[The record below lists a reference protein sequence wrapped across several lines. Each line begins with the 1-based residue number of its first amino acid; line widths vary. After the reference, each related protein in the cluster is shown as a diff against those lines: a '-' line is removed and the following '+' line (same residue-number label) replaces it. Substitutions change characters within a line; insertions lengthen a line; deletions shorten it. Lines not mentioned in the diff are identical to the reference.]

1 MTKINKNY
9 VEKLFK
15 YVEVNCMV
23 CSPYNMKNKEES
35 NELKRNL
42 RPFLDT
48 ICALADESGITAG
61 YREEK
66 GSETD
71 FHYFI
76 SYNENVLE
84 IGMYFDYDT
93 IYVRNVEK
101 YNEED
106 VIDCNNIFKKKKRLV
121 LDNKDTKKEDK

>member
-15 YVEVNCMV
+15 YVEENE
-23 CSPYNMKNKEES
+23 SIHAPYDMKNKEDYDDMRKG
-35 NELKRNL
+35 LG
-42 RPFLDT
+42 PFLDT
-48 ICALADESGITAG
+48 VCALADKSGIYPS
-61 YREEK
+61 YREENY
-66 GSETD
+66 SETD

-121 LDNKDTKKEDK
+121 LDNKDIKKEDK